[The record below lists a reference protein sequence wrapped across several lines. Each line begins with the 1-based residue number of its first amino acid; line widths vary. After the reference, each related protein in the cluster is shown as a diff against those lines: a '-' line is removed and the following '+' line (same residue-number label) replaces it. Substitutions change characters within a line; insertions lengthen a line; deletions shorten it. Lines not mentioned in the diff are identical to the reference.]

1 MLCTDFYAEQI
12 AEEKLQGQAGFF
24 ETNFELDDMT
34 WICPDTAELVVLND
48 ASRANIYGINLE
60 AFVVQCE
67 TDQLND
73 QVVSYAD

>member
-1 MLCTDFYAEQI
+1 MQCTDFYKEQI
-12 AEEKLQGQAGFF
+12 AEEKLQGQTGFF

-34 WICPDTAELVVLND
+34 WICPDTTELVVLND

-67 TDQLND
+67 TDQLNG